1 MIVLGDLLA
10 APSASFQAGSKGV
23 GVTAPRTKPV
33 AL

>member
-10 APSASFQAGSKGV
+10 APSASFETGSNDLGI
-23 GVTAPRTKPV
+23 TAPHIKPV